1 MLINRCCGPAS
12 RDGGGFA
19 SAGHDVCRNVGRARR
34 GDARIGY
41 RNAHNAWAPGGRR
54 ISSLSAAKGGSVHA
68 ETGRQWSSQAS
79 PSGSSA
85 TDPRAAI
92 EELVTAGFPERQ
104 ANALVCSLGQL
115 MKRGLSIAAVI

>member
-1 MLINRCCGPAS
+1 M
-12 RDGGGFA
+12 
-19 SAGHDVCRNVGRARR
+19 
-34 GDARIGY
+34 
-41 RNAHNAWAPGGRR
+41 
-54 ISSLSAAKGGSVHA
+54 HA

-115 MKRGLSIAAVI
+115 MKRGLSITAVIWPRDGPAQAVASPCNHKKRL